1 MKYVD
6 KIMLE
11 KPYPILISPDGL
23 LRIQIGTALFQN
35 PEAENT
41 PSCDLVS
48 RPVTIP
54 FSSEVRG
61 SDTYCEVDRTGVL
74 NILCLQDDTICVDVL
89 NRHLEEV
96 SNSFM
101 AEDFNHSW
109 FIEPLLDEGVI
120 LTASP
125 VTEITLPLTYR
136 SKSPDIPKW
145 CTDSYTYY
153 HHREEGKDGIF
164 LYLYSLAEKPD
175 ASSTEEI
182 AVDLC
187 RQILA
192 YDRLFFNKTKTFPTY
207 RFTAV
212 EQEHADKVSAI
223 DRCVGR
229 LLAVKRQRVFPEKKV
244 MSDIFDFLELSF
256 HTDEPDVL
264 DTGRLADEY
273 PVLTLTQWDD
283 FLQGMVDFGLWLEWD
298 DDDYIQFRRLP
309 EAGKFKAVHY
319 SAHFFEQ
326 WRRRPSETVRSFLK
340 ERSHDA

>member
-11 KPYPILISPDGL
+11 KPYPILISPDGQ
-23 LRIQIGTALFQN
+23 LRVQIGTALFQK

-41 PSCDLVS
+41 TSCDLVS

-54 FSSEVRG
+54 LSCEVRG
-61 SDTYCEVDRTGVL
+61 SDTYCEVDSKGVL
-74 NILCLQDDTICVDVL
+74 DILCLQDDTICIDVL
-89 NRHLEEV
+89 NWYLEEV

-101 AEDFNHSW
+101 AEDFNPSW
-109 FIEPLLDEGVI
+109 LIEPLQAEGVT
-120 LTASP
+120 LTVPP
-125 VTEITLPLTYR
+125 VTEITLPLVYR
-136 SKSPDIPKW
+136 SRSPDTPKW
-145 CTDSYTYY
+145 CTDSSTFY
-153 HHREEGKDGIF
+153 HNREEGKDGIF
-164 LYLYSLAEKPD
+164 LYLYCLAEKPD
-175 ASSTEEI
+175 ATSTEEI

-192 YDRLFFNKTKTFPTY
+192 YDRLFFNKTKTFPIY

-212 EQEHADKVSAI
+212 GHELADKVSAI
-223 DRCVGR
+223 DHCVGR
-229 LLAVKRQRVFPEKKV
+229 LLAVKRQREFPEKKV
-244 MSDIFDFLELSF
+244 MFDIFDSLELSF

-283 FLQGMVDFGLWLEWD
+283 YLQGMVDFGLWLEWD

-340 ERSHDA
+340 DRSHDS